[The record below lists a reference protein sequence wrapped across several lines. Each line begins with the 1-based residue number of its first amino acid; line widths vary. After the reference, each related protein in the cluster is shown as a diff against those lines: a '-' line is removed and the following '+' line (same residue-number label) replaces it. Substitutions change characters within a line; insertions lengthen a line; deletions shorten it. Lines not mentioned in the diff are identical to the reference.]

1 MLKLREHKEQT
12 RDKAIRKAALPAKAA
27 IPLSQHIGK
36 ICQPLVKVGDY
47 VKTGELIATLD
58 EKVVFSPVHSS
69 VSGKVIAI
77 DDMPHPLLGRA
88 KAVVIVSDGLDEKIK
103 EQSLSSSQIE
113 QLTPHD
119 IRKIIFDCGIV
130 GMGGAAFPTHI
141 KLSPPKQLDSFILN
155 AAECEP
161 FLTSD
166 ERLMLEKTDQ
176 ILMAVDLMVKCT
188 GVKNVFIAIED
199 NKPEAIKA
207 FEKRVQGTG
216 YRVQLLKSGYPQ
228 GGEKQ
233 IISSVLKRE
242 VPAGKLPF
250 DVGAVV
256 NNVATAYALYEA
268 VYLGKSLYERV
279 VTVTGD
285 CLSNPQNLLVR
296 IGTTINDL
304 IAECGPLQ
312 KEPERIVFGGPMMGL
327 TQYSLHTPV
336 IKNTGGVIFL
346 SEKEIQPPEEAF
358 CLRCGRCVES
368 CPLGLAP
375 CLIGLAVEKKKW
387 DLAKSYGALEC
398 MECGSCSYVC
408 PQRRNIV
415 QEIKYAKQRIP
426 Q

>member
-1 MLKLREHKEQT
+1 MLKLREHKELT
-12 RDKAIRKAALPAKAA
+12 RDKAIRKAALPEKVT

-36 ICQPLVKVGDY
+36 ICQPLVKVGDS

-216 YRVQLLKSGYPQ
+216 YS
-228 GGEKQ
+228 
-233 IISSVLKRE
+233 
-242 VPAGKLPF
+242 F
-250 DVGAVV
+250 
-256 NNVATAYALYEA
+256 
-268 VYLGKSLYERV
+268 
-279 VTVTGD
+279 
-285 CLSNPQNLLVR
+285 
-296 IGTTINDL
+296 
-304 IAECGPLQ
+304 
-312 KEPERIVFGGPMMGL
+312 
-327 TQYSLHTPV
+327 
-336 IKNTGGVIFL
+336 
-346 SEKEIQPPEEAF
+346 
-358 CLRCGRCVES
+358 
-368 CPLGLAP
+368 
-375 CLIGLAVEKKKW
+375 
-387 DLAKSYGALEC
+387 
-398 MECGSCSYVC
+398 
-408 PQRRNIV
+408 
-415 QEIKYAKQRIP
+415 
-426 Q
+426 